1 MRLGVI
7 SVSLALL
14 LSLVSNVASAFVV
27 QFQHHLRQSQVH
39 PSKNTRLA
47 NAISIE
53 NLSCS
58 HDGGVNYQLND
69 VSYVLP
75 KGGKIG
81 LV

>member
-1 MRLGVI
+1 MLRLTIV
-7 SVSLALL
+7 LL
-14 LSLVSNVASAFVV
+14 LIPLHADAFVIGKPLAV
-27 QFQHHLRQSQVH
+27 LST
-39 PSKNTRLA
+39 TRLE

-58 HDGGVNYQLND
+58 HDGGANYQLND